1 MYFDERRQG
10 DGETPSLVQCL
21 RFMNKDVYVA
31 RLYPRM
37 WMMKKLLMIF
47 LLAISSAA
55 FGQGS
60 QLSQLD
66 GDWYS
71 NQWKYGYTLT
81 NGVGVATST
90 NSPNFKVGDRIIF
103 LQQSSDK
110 TFEGT
115 QVYTD
120 GKFYKITVQQ
130 QSNDTLFFKGEKN
143 VSWTMTKKTQTS
155 AQAATNTSSTSA
167 ASPIANSRTPRDQ
180 CENDAQKIIE
190 LRNKNYYS
198 ITAGMGCLNDCN
210 SRYCWDLHA
219 RILQDLEQ
227 RTNKDLIYRPR
238 VKDDVVS
245 QALNYVSGYPEDG
258 SGSTFWYP
266 IKRQNGQCQFGMYT
280 PLGVV
285 YFESNVFDLNEGN
298 PSAIGFFSQGST
310 YITRVEGLP
319 EFRCE
324 GCNGERVQ
332 RAWALIYKECK
343 GTRKAF

>member
-1 MYFDERRQG
+1 
-10 DGETPSLVQCL
+10 
-21 RFMNKDVYVA
+21 
-31 RLYPRM
+31 
-37 WMMKKLLMIF
+37 MKKLLMIF

-66 GDWYS
+66 GEWYS

-143 VSWTMTKKTQTS
+143 VSWTMTKIG
-155 AQAATNTSSTSA
+155 QATALSVAPVTTASSVPQRQSNLPQCQGSFKFDWSSCIGSHYFVEKGIGISGKVERYVGEWKDGKPHGQGIYTLGDGSQHVVEFA
-167 ASPIANSRTPRDQ
+167 AGILVLSDT
-180 CENDAQKIIE
+180 IISE
-190 LRNKNYYS
+190 FNN
-198 ITAGMGCLNDCN
+198 
-210 SRYCWDLHA
+210 
-219 RILQDLEQ
+219 
-227 RTNKDLIYRPR
+227 
-238 VKDDVVS
+238 DVVA
-245 QALNYVSGYPEDG
+245 QALNYVSGFVIGDVDKTTSILYI
-258 SGSTFWYP
+258 STKSKTNLPCTYVRFENFVDSF
-266 IKRQNGQCQFGMYT
+266 IKKRD
-280 PLGVV
+280 
-285 YFESNVFDLNEGN
+285 EIDLNKGN
-298 PSAIGFFSQGST
+298 PKAIEFFTQGNT
-310 YITRVEGLP
+310 YITRVDGLP
-319 EFRCE
+319 EFRCN
-324 GCNGERVQ
+324 GCNGDRVQ